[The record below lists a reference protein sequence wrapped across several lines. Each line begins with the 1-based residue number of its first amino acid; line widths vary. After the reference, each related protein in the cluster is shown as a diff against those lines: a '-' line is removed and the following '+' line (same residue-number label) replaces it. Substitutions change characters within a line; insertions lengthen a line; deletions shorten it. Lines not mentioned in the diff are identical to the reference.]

1 MRWRGFFQLSH
12 EELSGRQK
20 QNSVRIKMTKLYAI
34 AGWAIIA
41 FGVVHMLATFRLFH
55 AFNNAALWFF
65 SGGIAIALTRV
76 LNLLQRAYGHVA
88 PGLRKVCIG
97 TNIVMTI
104 FAFLSGVVTHASLA
118 QFALVLGLLGG
129 TTTLSLSRAAMKQPR
144 ILTPRSGRC
153 RRNAGM
159 SFARCKQS
167 HAAIVR

>member
-1 MRWRGFFQLSH
+1 M
-12 EELSGRQK
+12 
-20 QNSVRIKMTKLYAI
+20 KMTNLYAI

-65 SGGIAIALTRV
+65 SGGIAIALTGV

-104 FAFLSGVVTHASLA
+104 FAFLSGVVTRASLA

-144 ILTPRSGRC
+144 
-153 RRNAGM
+153 M
-159 SFARCKQS
+159 
-167 HAAIVR
+167 H